1 LKKWLFPD
9 NLLQIPSHSGNWYQ
23 DEAPELQLNDI
34 VLLARFHAQLGTANA
49 QKLPPLNTLPA
60 FTKLGERTLT
70 PDMSLQALHE
80 AKQQISE
87 ALSFFRT

>member
-1 LKKWLFPD
+1 
-9 NLLQIPSHSGNWYQ
+9 
-23 DEAPELQLNDI
+23 
-34 VLLARFHAQLGTANA
+34 
-49 QKLPPLNTLPA
+49 LNTLPA